1 MEFSLRKSR
10 LETWL
15 ALTYIDLPTSKFGRP
30 SENRVEARW
39 GKCLGRY
46 ELVAELGRG
55 AMGIVYKARDPKIDR
70 FVAVKTISLLDANL
84 DEALDYRERFFQ
96 EAQAV
101 GRLVHPGIVTVF
113 DVGEEPDTRT
123 PYIVMEF
130 VDGVSLREF
139 LEEKGGKLPLNTALQ
154 LAEELAE
161 ALDCAHGQGIVH
173 RDMKPANILV
183 TTSGSAK
190 ITDFGIAQLDLSHLT
205 LPGHVL
211 GTPAYMSPEQ
221 LSGEKVDGR
230 SDLFS
235 LGVILYSMIS
245 GYRPFQGNSVT
256 TVCFKLANHDPLPPS
271 ALDPD
276 LPPGVDKVISR
287 AMAKSP
293 ADRYQR
299 GLEFALDVRE
309 LRENL
314 NSDTTQD
321 RSHTSTNTGL
331 SRRAGLFDLASA
343 GRPYPAIASAD
354 GWRQKTLASTNAL
367 LRQGLRRPSAL
378 FTAFALLM
386 TALSVMT
393 WRRWNSSAP
402 NTSAPPAH
410 YANERMNAKNIAP
423 YELEP
428 VPPPGKRATQ
438 ATGDPNPDRKS
449 TKPKSSTHVADR
461 TATVRLAAPN
471 AADDSTLL
479 IGIEH
484 HFSDGSISVWSDD
497 GLLYSHSLKSES
509 KKHLVLFRT
518 AQGRESSTVRLLA
531 GQHRLR
537 VHVQSN
543 LEDYDELKTISGN
556 FTHGQQRAL
565 QITFHGKQNDMHLE
579 LR

>member
-1 MEFSLRKSR
+1 
-10 LETWL
+10 
-15 ALTYIDLPTSKFGRP
+15 
-30 SENRVEARW
+30 
-39 GKCLGRY
+39 
-46 ELVAELGRG
+46 
-55 AMGIVYKARDPKIDR
+55 
-70 FVAVKTISLLDANL
+70 
-84 DEALDYRERFFQ
+84 
-96 EAQAV
+96 
-101 GRLVHPGIVTVF
+101 
-113 DVGEEPDTRT
+113 
-123 PYIVMEF
+123 
-130 VDGVSLREF
+130 
-139 LEEKGGKLPLNTALQ
+139 
-154 LAEELAE
+154 LAE

-183 TTSGSAK
+183 TASGSAK
-190 ITDFGIAQLDLSHLT
+190 ITDFGIAQRDLSHLT

-221 LSGEKVDGR
+221 LNGEKVDGR

-235 LGVILYSMIS
+235 LGVILYSMIA

-314 NSDTTQD
+314 NSDTIQD

-331 SRRAGLFDLASA
+331 SRRASLFDLASA
-343 GRPYPAIASAD
+343 GRPYPAIASAN
-354 GWRQKTLASTNAL
+354 GWRQKTLASTSAL

-393 WRRWNSSAP
+393 WRRWSSSTP
-402 NTSAPPAH
+402 DTSAPPAH
-410 YANERMNAKNIAP
+410 YAIERMNAKNVAP
-423 YELEP
+423 YQLEP
-428 VPPPGKRATQ
+428 VPPEKRAIE
-438 ATGDPNPDRKS
+438 ATGDRNPDRKS

-461 TATVRLAAPN
+461 TPTVRLAAPN
-471 AADDSTLL
+471 AAADSTLV

-484 HFSDGSISVWSDD
+484 HFSEGSISVWSDD

-518 AQGRESSTVRLLA
+518 AQGRESTSVRLLA

-537 VHVQSN
+537 VHVQSS

>member
-1 MEFSLRKSR
+1 MEFSRHKSR
-10 LETWL
+10 FETLL
-15 ALTYIDLPTSKFGRP
+15 ALTYIDLPAFKFGRP

-70 FVAVKTISLLDANL
+70 FVAVKTISLLDENL

-113 DVGEEPDTRT
+113 DVGEEPETRT

-190 ITDFGIAQLDLSHLT
+190 ITDFGIAQRDLSHLT

-221 LSGEKVDGR
+221 LNGEKVDGR

-256 TVCFKLANHDPLPPS
+256 TVCFKLANRDPLPPS

-314 NSDTTQD
+314 NPDTTQD
-321 RSHTSTNTGL
+321 RAHTSTNMGL
-331 SRRAGLFDLASA
+331 SRRAGLFFDLASA

-354 GWRQKTLASTNAL
+354 GWRQKTLASSNAL
-367 LRQGLRRPSAL
+367 LRQGLRRPSVQ

-386 TALSVMT
+386 TTLSVMT
-393 WRRWNSSAP
+393 WRRWTSSAP
-402 NTSAPPAH
+402 TPPAH
-410 YANERMNAKNIAP
+410 YANERMNAKTVAP
-423 YELEP
+423 HELEP
-428 VPPPGKRATQ
+428 VPPAQKQATQ
-438 ATGDPNPDRKS
+438 ATGDPNPDRRS
-449 TKPKSSTHVADR
+449 TKPKSSTQVAGR
-461 TATVRLAAPN
+461 TVTVRLAAPN
-471 AADDSTLL
+471 AAADSTLL

-484 HFSDGSISVWSDD
+484 HFPDGSISVWSDD

-509 KKHLVLFRT
+509 QKHLVLFRT
-518 AQGRESSTVRLLA
+518 VQGRESSTVRLLS

-537 VHVQSN
+537 VHVQSTS
-543 LEDYDELKTISGN
+543 EDYDELKTISGN